1 METIIIF
8 ILIILVASILQT
20 STGFGFSIMATPF
33 LLLLFSPQEAIQIN
47 IILSLVISISL
58 IWKIKA
64 DIDVTLLKRLSIGSI
79 IGVPFGILIFL
90 SININTFK
98 IAVSIIL
105 LLLTLLLILQCK
117 IRGTAPRDFIIGGFS
132 GLLTTSIGM
141 PGPPLLLYFTGTN
154 TEKGKLRATTLAFFL
169 FIYFIS
175 LLTQI
180 SFSGS
185 NTTTWLSSLYAIPIV
200 FLGLFIGQ
208 KLFKK
213 LNQKVFRLFT
223 YVLLICTGVYLLIE
237 SLSSY

>member
-64 DIDVTLLKRLSIGSI
+64 DIDVTLLKRFSIGSV

-90 SININTFK
+90 SINIKTFK

-105 LLLTLLLILQCK
+105 LAFTLLLIFHFK
-117 IRGTAPRDFIIGGFS
+117 IKGTCTPATEFPWYTCLSTMANKSLFLLEVMTCIRLRDFFNI
-132 GLLTTSIGM
+132 
-141 PGPPLLLYFTGTN
+141 
-154 TEKGKLRATTLAFFL
+154 LRCAFRNNFPA
-169 FIYFIS
+169 
-175 LLTQI
+175 
-180 SFSGS
+180 SFSTS
-185 NTTTWLSSLYAIPIV
+185 WT
-200 FLGLFIGQ
+200 
-208 KLFKK
+208 
-213 LNQKVFRLFT
+213 
-223 YVLLICTGVYLLIE
+223 
-237 SLSSY
+237 